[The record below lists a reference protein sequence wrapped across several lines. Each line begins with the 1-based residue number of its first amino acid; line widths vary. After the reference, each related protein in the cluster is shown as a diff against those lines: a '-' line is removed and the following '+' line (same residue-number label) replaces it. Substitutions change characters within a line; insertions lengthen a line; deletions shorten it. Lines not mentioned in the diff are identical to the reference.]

1 MIDAKATETEIKE
14 WKNHPSVKRCYTN
27 LFKKVNNEET
37 NMSMIIDKA
46 WRDKKNTPRIHIAYA
61 ISVCEVFLN
70 PSNLIINMS
79 EEVVKPYLT
88 KNYVSF

>member
-14 WKNHPSVKRCYTN
+14 WKNHPSVKRCYKN

-46 WRDKKNTPRIHIAYA
+46 WKENFKLLL
-61 ISVCEVFLN
+61 VLN
-70 PSNLIINMS
+70 CRKQPKQKIR
-79 EEVVKPYLT
+79 
-88 KNYVSF
+88 

>member
-14 WKNHPSVKRCYTN
+14 WKNYPSVKRCYTN

-46 WRDKKNTPRIHIAYA
+46 WREKEYT
-61 ISVCEVFLN
+61 
-70 PSNLIINMS
+70 
-79 EEVVKPYLT
+79 
-88 KNYVSF
+88 